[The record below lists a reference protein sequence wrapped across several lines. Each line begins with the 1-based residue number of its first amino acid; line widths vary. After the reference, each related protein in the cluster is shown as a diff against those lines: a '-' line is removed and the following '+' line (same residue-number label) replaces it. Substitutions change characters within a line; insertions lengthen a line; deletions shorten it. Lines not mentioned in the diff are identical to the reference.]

1 MEQPPFVGDWV
12 RKIKLGCGGFGIVT
26 LWQNDKIP
34 DSLAIKMCRP
44 DIANR
49 ITPKQRERWTKEVH
63 IMKSISHPNIVHTK
77 RIPQYILKP

>member
-1 MEQPPFVGDWV
+1 
-12 RKIKLGCGGFGIVT
+12 
-26 LWQNDKIP
+26 
-34 DSLAIKMCRP
+34 MCRP

-77 RIPQYILKP
+77 RIPQILFEALKEYNISELPILSMEYCSKGMRENYILLYYIKIYI